1 MSVEKGKPW
10 ERPAAGPAD
19 LTVEGD
25 DVALAEAVA
34 RHPGARFAFV
44 PSQTSDFAR
53 AVGLLGTS
61 AASAPRSGTT
71 ELPCDALRV
80 EFDGRELFAVNMV
93 ILGVPPDE
101 QRWSSGSARA
111 RVVIDTRVVHDG
123 AALAVV
129 VASGQFLRGNDIV
142 PRGHPG
148 DGRAE
153 VQVYSLTRGER
164 RAMRERLPLGVHLP
178 APADPDRER
187 APDRG
192 PGHRLAAPARGRRRG
207 RGPGLGSRGDRGA
220 GGLYPVGVTLLAAPS
235 ARETAGG
242 VAAKRGS
249 GRSTGSWWPTD
260 TIADPWRRRPK
271 Q

>member
-1 MSVEKGKPW
+1 VSVEKGKPW
-10 ERPAAGPAD
+10 ERPAAGPPD

-80 EFDGRELFAVNMV
+80 EFDGRELFAVNML

-111 RVVIDTRVVHDG
+111 RVVIDKRVVHDG

-178 APADPDRER
+178 HPRIRTAS
-187 APDRG
+187 
-192 PGHRLAAPARGRRRG
+192 GRRIEVQAIGAPRPLEVDGVVAG
-207 RGPGLGSRGDRGA
+207 RVSEVAVTVVPA
-220 GGLYPVGVTLLAAPS
+220 AFTLL
-235 ARETAGG
+235 
-242 VAAKRGS
+242 V
-249 GRSTGSWWPTD
+249 
-260 TIADPWRRRPK
+260 
-271 Q
+271 

>member
-1 MSVEKGKPW
+1 MSPDQSRERGHTVSVEKGKPW

-34 RHPGARFAFV
+34 GHPGARFAFV
-44 PSQTSDFAR
+44 PSHTSDFAR

-61 AASAPRSGTT
+61 APSAPRAGTT

-80 EFDGRELFAVNMV
+80 EFDGRELLAVNMV
-93 ILGVPPDE
+93 VLGVPPDE
-101 QRWSSGSARA
+101 QRWSSGSPRA

-123 AALAVV
+123 GTLAVV

-164 RAMRERLPLGVHLP
+164 RAMRERLPLGTHLP
-178 APADPDRER
+178 HPRIRTASGRRIEVA
-187 APDRG
+187 
-192 PGHRLAAPARGRRRG
+192 GHRLARAR
-207 RGPGLGSRGDRGA
+207 S
-220 GGLYPVGVTLLAAPS
+220 
-235 ARETAGG
+235 
-242 VAAKRGS
+242 
-249 GRSTGSWWPTD
+249 RSTAWSRAGP
-260 TIADPWRRRPK
+260 RRSR
-271 Q
+271 